1 MKKKYDEILFIYKK
15 IKNDIEKRI
24 EEFKKNGLDMTDS
37 QLLYELFFCILTPQS
52 KATLCWESIERLK
65 DGGKEVLKD
74 TEKIKNSLHGVRFPN
89 NKSKYIHNFYN
100 NYSKEKF
107 FENLKNIESN
117 FQKREYLV
125 KNVKG
130 ISYKEASHFLRNI
143 GYGEDLAILDR
154 HILKN
159 LKNYSIIK
167 EIPKSISRKK
177 YLEIEESMRKFS
189 KSIDIPLSH
198 LDLIL
203 WYRERGFIFK

>member
-1 MKKKYDEILFIYKK
+1 MKKKHAEISVIYKK
-15 IKNDIEKRI
+15 IKKEIEKRMD
-24 EEFKKNGLDMTDS
+24 EFKKNGQNMTDF
-37 QLLYELFFCILTPQS
+37 QLLYELLFCILTPQS

-74 TEKIKNSLHGVRFPN
+74 KEKIKNCLHGIRFPN
-89 NKSKYIHNFYN
+89 NKSKYIHNFYYN
-100 NYSKEKF
+100 FYKEKF
-107 FENLKNIESN
+107 FENLKSIETN

-167 EIPKSISRKK
+167 EIPKAISKKK

-189 KSIDIPLSH
+189 KSINIPLSH
-198 LDLIL
+198 LDLVL